1 MKAVDPLVLG
11 KARSKQMFKQDGFYS
26 STPSAKGQKVASF
39 LIHGDAAFAGQGI
52 VSETF
57 QLYKLPN
64 YSVGGTVHLLVN
76 NQIGFTTTSNLGRSG
91 NFNSDLA
98 KGFNCPIIHVNGDD
112 PELAW
117 KAAQFAINY
126 RNKFSKDV
134 VIDLICFR
142 KYGHNELDDPTF
154 TNPLMYKSISG
165 HESVPNLYEKKL
177 LDHNVAQKEALSR
190 EISDYK
196 QWLESAFNQVVNSQ
210 YKIEPRNT
218 YLNKQWANMSVPSNT
233 ERTYWNTGF
242 SHDLLKYI
250 GVRSVT
256 YPDNMVCCILSII
269 ESNFSF

>member
-1 MKAVDPLVLG
+1 
-11 KARSKQMFKQDGFYS
+11 MFKQDGFYS
-26 STPSAKGQKVASF
+26 PTPSAKGRKVASF

-126 RNKFSKDV
+126 RNKFAKDIV
-134 VIDLICFR
+134 VDLICFR

-165 HESVPNLYEKKL
+165 HESVPNLFEKKL
-177 LDHNVAQKEALSR
+177 LDQNVAQKEALSK

-196 QWLESAFNQVVNSQ
+196 QWLEDAFNQVVNSQ

-242 SHDLLKYI
+242 SSDLLKYI
-250 GVRSVT
+250 GVKSVT
-256 YPDNMVCCILSII
+256 YPENMVIPPPPLSL
-269 ESNFSF
+269 